1 MNKKSQNILVS
12 GSSHFPSNFGTNSI
26 PPASTFNVKFSLF
39 LADGTTPCPATMNQ
53 SNFNVGVAIPKPQQ
67 FGSNFMP
74 PAPKVFKLRND
85 GNVPINVSASAVNID
100 VPANIEVTCMASP
113 NITVGVGQTNTL
125 YLIVYMQPKD
135 DNFYNGE
142 PFDYC
147 FDVDIRAAQALI
159 MQPRPAPFPMPK
171 IPNP

>member
-12 GSSHFPSNFGTNSI
+12 GSAHFPMQFGTNPV
-26 PPASTFNVKFSLF
+26 PPASNVNVKFSLF
-39 LADGTTPCPATMNQ
+39 LADGVTPCPATMDP
-53 SNFNVGVAIPKPQQ
+53 SKLHLGVAIPKPQQ

-74 PAPKVFKLRND
+74 PAPNIFKIHND
-85 GNVPINVSASAVNID
+85 GNVPINVSASAVNVD
-100 VPANIEVTCMASP
+100 VPANIEVFCMASP
-113 NITVGVGQTNTL
+113 NITVGVGQTSTL
-125 YLIVYMQPKD
+125 YVIVYMQPKD

-147 FDVDIRAAQALI
+147 FDVDIRATQALI
-159 MQPRPAPFPMPK
+159 IQPRPAPFPMPK